1 MGCILLGT
9 GVEKGTGSG
18 LDELMVVCVC
28 VCVCVCVVV
37 EGVCGEKQHTH
48 KTMSTFLALY
58 C

>member
-9 GVEKGTGSG
+9 GVEKGTRSG
-18 LDELMVVCVC
+18 LDELMVVGVYVC

-48 KTMSTFLALY
+48 KTM
-58 C
+58 

>member
-9 GVEKGTGSG
+9 GVEKGTRSG
-18 LDELMVVCVC
+18 LDELMVVCVYVC

-48 KTMSTFLALY
+48 KTM
-58 C
+58 